1 MTIVHFH
8 FVGKLNRKADYR
20 EKKWKIE
27 NDFRSS
33 NKVSLSSKVFSIYSR
48 GLQSTKPGKLM
59 SDRLWAIEESGLIE
73 HLWWQLKLNIRLSSS
88 EILGSSPLITTDEVI
103 GRKLEPFHLP
113 IPKHESKQSLFLN
126 ALKAEKA
133 NGWQSFVFENRR

>member
-1 MTIVHFH
+1 MI
-8 FVGKLNRKADYR
+8 FVLLIRFNCQAKCFQFTAGVFNRLRGNSSFVPHRQWLKDYGP
-20 EKKWKIE
+20 KK
-27 NDFRSS
+27 FLFFFLARRFFGPQ
-33 NKVSLSSKVFSIYSR
+33 VFE
-48 GLQSTKPGKLM
+48 
-59 SDRLWAIEESGLIE
+59 DDGLIG

-88 EILGSSPLITTDEVI
+88 EILGGSPLITTDEVI

-113 IPKHESKQSLFLN
+113 IPKQESKQSLFLN